1 MNFYL
6 VSEIRKD
13 IDRVKNNLESKTEVF
28 QNFKNQIDKSETQLI
43 YYYKEEKRKLDE
55 FENQFLNKKKEKLE
69 DYSKLIINNYKKQY
83 DTINNLVMDLNSK
96 SLELKYYSNKIND
109 MLTSLGKNNVSD
121 IVNFNLI
128 KTEDEFRKFKNNIDN
143 FVNFLLKSRKFQKKR

>member
-1 MNFYL
+1 
-6 VSEIRKD
+6 
-13 IDRVKNNLESKTEVF
+13 
-28 QNFKNQIDKSETQLI
+28 
-43 YYYKEEKRKLDE
+43 
-55 FENQFLNKKKEKLE
+55 
-69 DYSKLIINNYKKQY
+69 
-83 DTINNLVMDLNSK
+83 MDLNSK